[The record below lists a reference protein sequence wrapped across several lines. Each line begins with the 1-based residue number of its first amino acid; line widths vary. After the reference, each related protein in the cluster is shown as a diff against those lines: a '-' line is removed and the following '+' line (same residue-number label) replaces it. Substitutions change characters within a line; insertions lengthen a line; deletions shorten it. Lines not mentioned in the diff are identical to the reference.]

1 MNYDSSKRNVALRVN
16 LEVKDGEYN
25 LKLTSVPI
33 ENTKTENAH
42 TSAMLMS
49 QGELLR
55 KLGEKLLSQLG
66 LSYESEIYRSL
77 NLPLPN

>member
-25 LKLTSVPI
+25 LKLTSVPT
-33 ENTKTENAH
+33 ENTKTEHAR
-42 TSAMLMS
+42 TAAMLMS

-66 LSYESEIYRSL
+66 MSYESEIYRSL
-77 NLPLPN
+77 NLQLPY

>member
-1 MNYDSSKRNVALRVN
+1 VALRVN

-25 LKLTSVPI
+25 LKLTSVPT
-33 ENTKTENAH
+33 ENTKTEHAH
-42 TSAMLMS
+42 IAAMLMS

-66 LSYESEIYRSL
+66 MSYESEIYKSL
-77 NLPLPN
+77 NL